1 MFSALP
7 IWVFILFYLFISIE
21 NFSIEN
27 FLSENFS
34 IVFTQSNAAES
45 ISIIDHFSIENSSA
59 TSTLCDF
66 SIDKFSIENS
76 TRKRG
81 ESVFLKEK

>member
-1 MFSALP
+1 MLSFRLK
-7 IWVFILFYLFISIE
+7 
-21 NFSIEN
+21 NFSI
-27 FLSENFS
+27 ENFS

-45 ISIIDHFSIENSSA
+45 IIIVDYFSIENSSA

-66 SIDKFSIENS
+66 SIETFSIQNS